1 MTRKIITNIII
12 GIACLII
19 VVVAVI
25 AAFKQ
30 SEKNYIDAFYR
41 RPFRPVMREAFYPIH
56 PTGKFIFVK
65 NHPTE
70 PGLIIVQRN
79 DGFFFSVRNPSL
91 IKIVP
96 GKEVKVIKIQ
106 YFTGMGW
113 ETSYLELKQ

>member
-19 VVVAVI
+19 VVVVVI

-30 SEKNYIDAFYR
+30 SEKNHIDAFY
-41 RPFRPVMREAFYPIH
+41 RPFRPVMREVFYPIH

-70 PGLIIVQRN
+70 PELVIVQRN
-79 DGFFFSVRNPSL
+79 DGFFFAVRNPGFV
-91 IKIVP
+91 KIVP
-96 GKEVKVIKIQ
+96 GKEVRIIKIQ